1 MKIADFAVE
10 IWMNANE
17 TRCWFNMAESCVDSI
32 TLRDLLSLAGK
43 TETILDELLPMKL
56 TYGAIA
62 GSERLRTAIASL
74 YPGRNADEVLV
85 THGAAGANA
94 LLYETLIEPG
104 DEVVCIVPTYQQH
117 YSIPESFGAVVKR
130 LHLRRENAYLPDLDE
145 LAALVTP
152 RTRLIALTNPNNPT
166 GAVMDGAALRALVK
180 IASRNGAWVICDE
193 VYRGVDQ
200 ASDTLTPS
208 IAELYEK
215 GIAVGSMSK
224 AFALAGL
231 RLGWIVAGEALLH
244 RVSIHRDY
252 NTISV
257 GMLDDHFA
265 AIALENRDALLRR
278 NRGIV
283 RANAALLDDWIAREP
298 LISWVRP
305 TGGTVALLHYDLP
318 MGSEDFC
325 ARLMSQ
331 TGALLMPGAA
341 LGVEGAV
348 RIGFGN
354 SAAALTGGLAEL
366 SAFLRSVAP

>member
-130 LHLRRENAYLPDLDE
+130 LHLRRENAYL
-145 LAALVTP
+145 
-152 RTRLIALTNPNNPT
+152 
-166 GAVMDGAALRALVK
+166 
-180 IASRNGAWVICDE
+180 
-193 VYRGVDQ
+193 VD
-200 ASDTLTPS
+200 
-208 IAELYEK
+208 
-215 GIAVGSMSK
+215 
-224 AFALAGL
+224 F
-231 RLGWIVAGEALLH
+231 R
-244 RVSIHRDY
+244 
-252 NTISV
+252 
-257 GMLDDHFA
+257 
-265 AIALENRDALLRR
+265 
-278 NRGIV
+278 
-283 RANAALLDDWIAREP
+283 
-298 LISWVRP
+298 
-305 TGGTVALLHYDLP
+305 
-318 MGSEDFC
+318 
-325 ARLMSQ
+325 
-331 TGALLMPGAA
+331 
-341 LGVEGAV
+341 
-348 RIGFGN
+348 
-354 SAAALTGGLAEL
+354 
-366 SAFLRSVAP
+366 